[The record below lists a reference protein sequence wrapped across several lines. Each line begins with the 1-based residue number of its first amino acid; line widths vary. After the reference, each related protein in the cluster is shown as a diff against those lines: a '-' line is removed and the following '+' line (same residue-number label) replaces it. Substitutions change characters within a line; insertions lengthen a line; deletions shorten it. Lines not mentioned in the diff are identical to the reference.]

1 MKAICVR
8 NNNGTMMRKAQA
20 LTLSV
25 IGVFHKENMEESTG
39 LVDTTIATCKTHLY
53 HIYKQRFS
61 LFIDHSVRKFDA
73 NNCTPIS

>member
-53 HIYKQRFS
+53 HIYKVFTFYWSFRAK
-61 LFIDHSVRKFDA
+61 IRRE
-73 NNCTPIS
+73 